1 MLVHRALNPADESG
15 VIDSHTAPDHDR
27 AAAML
32 DRLLDVAR
40 LAVLPV
46 THPAPR
52 SLVRAEAIDL
62 GLI

>member
-1 MLVHRALNPADESG
+1 MLVHRALNLTDESKAVG
-15 VIDSHTAPDHDR
+15 SHTAPDHDR